1 MSVHVEDLTNIM
13 CTNLQITFR
22 EDFFNEM
29 TLVDSRVIS
38 RSRRD
43 VESVE
48 NLVNII
54 NFTQSYISVPEKYC
68 TCSLFF
74 YGSRRNE
81 ESCCRGP
88 HKHHS

>member
-13 CTNLQITFR
+13 CTNLQITCR

-29 TLVDSRVIS
+29 TLVDSRVLS

-48 NLVNII
+48 NLINII
-54 NFTQSYISVPEKYC
+54 NFT
-68 TCSLFF
+68 
-74 YGSRRNE
+74 
-81 ESCCRGP
+81 
-88 HKHHS
+88 